1 MTPSERMQTVD
12 RLHAT
17 LADVADD
24 LHLLGW
30 SDSWD
35 QPLYSLGRRVE
46 GELDFLDRLLE
57 PSYPDALGD

>member
-30 SDSWD
+30 SDAWD
-35 QPLYSLGRRVE
+35 KPLYSLGRRVE
-46 GELDFLDRLLE
+46 EELDFLDNLLE
-57 PSYPDALGD
+57 PSCPDALDD

>member
-30 SDSWD
+30 SDAWGK
-35 QPLYSLGRRVE
+35 PLNSLGLRVE
-46 GELDFLDRLLE
+46 EELAFLDSLLE
-57 PSYPDALGD
+57 PSYPDALDD